1 MLHLHLMTFNT
12 QEKRKTRAMMKKSG
26 KKSFKGSSN
35 FIDEDFLAEENMI
48 SADDTID
55 LAKVRY

>member
-1 MLHLHLMTFNT
+1 
-12 QEKRKTRAMMKKSG
+12 MMKKSG